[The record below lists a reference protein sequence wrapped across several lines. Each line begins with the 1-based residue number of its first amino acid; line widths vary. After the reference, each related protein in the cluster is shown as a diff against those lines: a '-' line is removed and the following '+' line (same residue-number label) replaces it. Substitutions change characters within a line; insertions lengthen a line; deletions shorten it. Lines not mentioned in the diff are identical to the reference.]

1 MTDNKDL
8 KILSITEQEELGEA
22 VKKMITSFLKVKNPT
37 MQMFRDLISKITID
51 KDKKVKIYFKFNLNG
66 E

>member
-1 MTDNKDL
+1 MLYKTKD
-8 KILSITEQEELGEA
+8 SIADVKA
-22 VKKMITSFLKVKNPT
+22 VKKMINNFLKVKNPT
-37 MQMFRDLISKITID
+37 KQMFKDLISKITID

>member
-1 MTDNKDL
+1 MLYKTKDNIADIK
-8 KILSITEQEELGEA
+8 A
-22 VKKMITSFLKVKNPT
+22 VKKMITNFLKVKNPT
-37 MQMFRDLISKITID
+37 KQMFRDLISKITID